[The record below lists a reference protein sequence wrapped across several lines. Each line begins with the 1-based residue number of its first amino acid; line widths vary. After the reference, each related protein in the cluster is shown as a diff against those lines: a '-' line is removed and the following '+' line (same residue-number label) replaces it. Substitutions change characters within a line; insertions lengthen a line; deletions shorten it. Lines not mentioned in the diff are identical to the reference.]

1 VDEEHRAG
9 HGAEGRGARRDG
21 REQGWPQAVTI
32 TDVDASGSAL
42 GAASVIFDARG
53 QVLLVH
59 HTYGRLNWEIPGGI
73 CEPGESAFDAA
84 IREAREEIGV
94 SLVVVR
100 LVGTYW
106 ERNWRA
112 DRDMHHFVFEAR
124 LDPSSEP
131 QVNDRS
137 EISELGWFSPRRLP
151 GPISDFTVKRI
162 GDALAKPPPAL
173 WTISPRRWLAAGDVA
188 EQVGS

>member
-1 VDEEHRAG
+1 MCSIPLRT
-9 HGAEGRGARRDG
+9 RGAG
-21 REQGWPQAVTI
+21 SASREQGRPKAVTI
-32 TDVDASGSAL
+32 TDVDASGGAL
-42 GAASVIFDARG
+42 GAASVIFDAHG

-73 CEPGESAFDAA
+73 CEPGESAFDTAV
-84 IREAREEIGV
+84 REAREEIGV
-94 SLVVVR
+94 SLVIVR

-106 ERNWRA
+106 ERIWRA

-151 GPISDFTVKRI
+151 GPISDFTVRRI
-162 GDALAKPPPAL
+162 GDALTKPPPAL
-173 WTISPRRWLAAGDVA
+173 WTISPRRWLAAGGDAV
-188 EQVGS
+188 EQGGS